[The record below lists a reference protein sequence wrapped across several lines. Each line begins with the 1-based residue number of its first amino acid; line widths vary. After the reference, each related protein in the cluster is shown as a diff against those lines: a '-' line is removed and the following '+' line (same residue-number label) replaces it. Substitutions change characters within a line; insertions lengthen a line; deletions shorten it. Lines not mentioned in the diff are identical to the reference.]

1 MLKGKCAVITG
12 STRGIGKAIAI
23 KYASLGCNIVIN
35 YRSEKDE
42 VNARELSDE
51 IGKLGVDTLIV
62 KANVGDF
69 EEAKNLVE
77 KAKEKFGKVDILV
90 NNAGITKDNLILRM
104 NESDFDNVINV
115 NLKGSFNCL
124 KAVTPIMLKQKHG
137 KIINMASVV
146 GVIGNPGQVN
156 YCASKAGVIG
166 MTKSLAKELGG
177 KNINVNAIAPG
188 FIDTDMTRVLSEDQ
202 KKNILSQVPLKRLG
216 LVSDIANVAAFLAS
230 EDSDY
235 ITGQVIHV
243 DGGMAM

>member
-35 YRSEKDE
+35 YKSENDE

-51 IGKLGVDTLIV
+51 ICKLGVDTLIV

-188 FIDTDMTRVLSEDQ
+188 FIDTDMTRVLSEEQ

>member
-35 YRSEKDE
+35 YKSENDE

-51 IGKLGVDTLIV
+51 ICKLGVDTLIV

-104 NESDFDNVINV
+104 NESDFDDVINV

>member
-12 STRGIGKAIAI
+12 STRGIGRAIAI
-23 KYASLGCNIVIN
+23 KYASLGCNVVIN

-51 IGKLGVDTLIV
+51 IGKLGVNTLIV
-62 KANVGDF
+62 KANIADF

-77 KAKEKFGKVDILV
+77 KAKKEFGKVDILV

-104 NESDFDNVINV
+104 NESDFDSVINV

-124 KAVTPIMLKQKHG
+124 KAVTPIMLKQKYG

-216 LVSDIANVAAFLAS
+216 LVSDVANVAAFLAS
-230 EDSDY
+230 EDSNY

>member
-35 YRSEKDE
+35 YKSENDE

-51 IGKLGVDTLIV
+51 ICKLGVDTLIV

-124 KAVTPIMLKQKHG
+124 KAVTPIMLKQKYG

-188 FIDTDMTRVLSEDQ
+188 FIDTDMTRVLSEEQ

>member
-35 YRSEKDE
+35 YKSENDE

-51 IGKLGVDTLIV
+51 ICKLGVDTLIV

-104 NESDFDNVINV
+104 NESDFDNIINV

-124 KAVTPIMLKQKHG
+124 KAVTPIMLKQKRG

>member
-35 YRSEKDE
+35 YKSENDE

-51 IGKLGVDTLIV
+51 ICKLGVDTLIV

-77 KAKEKFGKVDILV
+77 KAKEKFGNVDILV

-124 KAVTPIMLKQKHG
+124 KAVTPIMLKQKYG

-188 FIDTDMTRVLSEDQ
+188 FIDTDMTRVLSEEQ